1 MPTLVRH
8 VVASV
13 ALVAFLGAIGEVRP
27 CLDDDDCE
35 RSCSSAAAAACPESD
50 QHHDPKPPVHS
61 CDCMCHVPGIAMT
74 APAGVR
80 SDASVELCDVPVRG
94 PVTSGFLDSLFRPP
108 RA

>member
-8 VVASV
+8 VVASI
-13 ALVAFLGAIGEVRP
+13 ALVAFLGGIGGVRP
-27 CLDDDDCE
+27 CVDDDECAM
-35 RSCSSAAAAACPESD
+35 SCTSNATLACPASD

-80 SDASVELCDVPVRG
+80 SDAPVELRDVPVRD